1 MFQLR
6 RSVQMCSLAVLCLMG
21 SSTWAD
27 QLQLLDAARDGDIVA
42 LQSLLKGKARRDV
55 NTVRGDGTTAL
66 AWAVYNND
74 QQAVDLLLRNDAD
87 VNIADDL
94 GVSPLSLACEN
105 GNSTIV
111 KSLLEA
117 DANPDLAKTT
127 GVTPLMVCAN
137 VGATEA
143 VILLLEHGAEVNAR
157 ENKDEQ
163 TALMWAVAEQHSD
176 IVKALVDKGAD
187 VHARSKLTPEPEP
200 YVIKL
205 PAGRSVWGGN
215 YPASVRFA
223 KVSGGFTALHFAAQ
237 QGDVDSARVLLD
249 AGADVN
255 TPHPEHGS
263 PLIIASA
270 SGHEAL
276 ASFLLDKG
284 ADPNITDAW
293 GVAPL
298 HFALHNGL
306 LFLNGFR
313 PSAVDRPAWKR
324 PDMVKL
330 VNALLDHGADPNVRI
345 KYSYPYLDNPFMA
358 ISDDDPPQIDPVGAT
373 PLLIAAAA
381 GNMEA
386 MEILEEVSDI
396 KATTAGGATLFM
408 LASGAGAE
416 RGARSE
422 QEAIDAAK
430 LVLTLGGSVKDQ
442 LTEPAP
448 DGPAKGVADGRT
460 ALHFAVTVGWLDLTR
475 FLAENGADINAKDR
489 YGMTPLM
496 LAMGDPE
503 GRYYSNIGDGDYDH
517 RYRRATNNAGMNED
531 KEMVELLL
539 ELGAKPFTGKYRN
552 MSGQ

>member
-1 MFQLR
+1 MLQLR
-6 RSVQMCSLAVLCLMG
+6 CGVRVGSVLVMLLIGNTAWAGDLA
-21 SSTWAD
+21 
-27 QLQLLDAARDGDIVA
+27 LLDAAQDGDYAA
-42 LQSLLKGKARRDV
+42 LQSLLKGKGKRDV
-55 NTVRGDGTTAL
+55 NSARGDGTTAL
-66 AWAVYNND
+66 AWAAYNND
-74 QQAVDLLLRNDAD
+74 EQAVDLLIRSGAD

-105 GNSTIV
+105 GNPAMV
-111 KSLLEA
+111 KKLLEA
-117 DANPDLAKTT
+117 GANPDLPRTT
-127 GVTPLMVCAN
+127 GVTPLMICAN
-137 VGATEA
+137 VGATDA
-143 VILLLEHGAEVNAR
+143 VMALLQNGVNVNAR
-157 ENKDEQ
+157 ETKDEQ
-163 TALMWAVAEQHSD
+163 SALMWAVAERHSD
-176 IVKALVDKGAD
+176 IVKMLVDHGAD
-187 VHARSKLTPEPEP
+187 IHAHSKLVPEPEP

-215 YPASVRFA
+215 YPATVRFA
-223 KVSGGFTALHFAAQ
+223 KVSGGFNPLHFAAQ
-237 QGDVDSARVLLD
+237 QGDVESARILLD
-249 AGADVN
+249 AGADIN
-255 TPHPEHGS
+255 SPHPEHGS
-263 PLIIASA
+263 PLIIAIA

-276 ASFLLDKG
+276 ATFLLDKG

-298 HFALHNGL
+298 HFALHNGV

-313 PSAVDRPAWKR
+313 PSAVDRPVWKR

-330 VNALLDHGADPNVRI
+330 VNALLDQGADPNVRI

-358 ISDDDPPQIDPVGAT
+358 ISDDEPPQIDPVGAT

-386 MEILEEVSDI
+386 MEILEEVSDV
-396 KATTAGGATLFM
+396 KATTTGGATLFM

-422 QEAIDAAK
+422 KEAIEAAK
-430 LVLTLGGSVKDQ
+430 LALTLGGSVTGH

-460 ALHFAVTVGWLDLTR
+460 ALHFAVTVGWLDMTR
-475 FLAENGADINAKDR
+475 FLVENGADINAKDR

-496 LAMGDPE
+496 LALGDPE
-503 GRYYSNIGDGDYDH
+503 GRYYRNIGDGDYDH

-539 ELGAKPFTGKYRN
+539 ELGAEPFTGKYRD